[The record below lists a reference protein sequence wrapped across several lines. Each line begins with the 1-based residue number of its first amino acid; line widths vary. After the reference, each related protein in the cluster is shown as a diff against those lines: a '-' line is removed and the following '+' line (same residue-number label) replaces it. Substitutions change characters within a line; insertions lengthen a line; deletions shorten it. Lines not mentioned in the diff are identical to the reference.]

1 MRGTAIRTFR
11 FFLNLLL
18 VGLMVWLSLSV
29 AISMGIV
36 DPGTTNSSIDSPE
49 PVPDIPIWE
58 ITTSE
63 PSDSVDSNATNED
76 PVQSD
81 PGTTNFTGQSGQ
93 VSSASI
99 EARIHERINEIR
111 AERGLSQLD
120 RNQQIA
126 SIARTYS
133 ADMATREYFSHTN
146 PEGEGP
152 ADRFGDLYPNTCR
165 AVGENLAVVGNQGAS
180 DDEAI
185 ARRIVNGWMNSEGH
199 RENILT
205 ARWDME
211 GIGVYI
217 DGNRVYASQEFC
229 DTW

>member
-1 MRGTAIRTFR
+1 MRGTALRSLR
-11 FFLNLLL
+11 VFLNVLL

-29 AISMGIV
+29 AVSMGIV
-36 DPGTTNSSIDSPE
+36 DPGPTNSSIDSPE
-49 PVPDIPIWE
+49 PIPDIPIWE
-58 ITTSE
+58 ITTRE
-63 PSDSVDSNATNED
+63 PSGPVDSNATNED

-81 PGTTNFTGQSGQ
+81 PGTTYLTGQNDQ
-93 VSSASI
+93 ISSASI
-99 EARIHERINEIR
+99 ETRIHERINEIR
-111 AERGLSQLD
+111 AEKNLPQLD
-120 RNQQIA
+120 RNRQIA

-152 ADRFGDLYPNTCR
+152 GDRFGDLYPTTCR
-165 AVGENLAVVGNQGAS
+165 AVGENLAFVGTQGA
-180 DDEAI
+180 DTGEEV

-211 GIGVYI
+211 GIGVYV